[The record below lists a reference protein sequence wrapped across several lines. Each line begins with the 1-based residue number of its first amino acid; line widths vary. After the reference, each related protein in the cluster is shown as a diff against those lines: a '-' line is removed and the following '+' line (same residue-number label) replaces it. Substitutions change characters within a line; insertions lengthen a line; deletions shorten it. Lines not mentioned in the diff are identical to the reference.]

1 MLKNLYNKLI
11 ISLQKFIGNTDN
23 SNSDSVKR
31 SANYLEWCE
40 IKTDIVDKENSFSLT
55 HEQQNLIK
63 RGNVLWVNFGFNIGC
78 EFGGHHPAVIIRKMG
93 KGVYVIPLDSGKI
106 PEDKKDKDFFVYI
119 PYVYG
124 MPKLP
129 RHCNVY
135 KMICIDLRRFD
146 FNGTCGKVHGKI
158 MSKISNSL
166 KNNIIY

>member
-78 EFGGHHPAVIIRKMG
+78 EFGLPFCIIKRIENVLLSIGANFCVMS
-93 KGVYVIPLDSGKI
+93 VLVA
-106 PEDKKDKDFFVYI
+106 FVY
-119 PYVYG
+119 
-124 MPKLP
+124 
-129 RHCNVY
+129 C
-135 KMICIDLRRFD
+135 
-146 FNGTCGKVHGKI
+146 
-158 MSKISNSL
+158 
-166 KNNIIY
+166 